1 MPVVTLLSIGFFL
14 HFVVGQQV
22 VEEILDAQRPG
33 CPPEYF
39 NIDIP
44 RGHYLYDQDGRGD
57 RYIPFLRSRYD
68 KNTGQSPNN
77 VRQQLNE
84 ITPWLDGGLTYGITK
99 AWADA
104 LRSFTN
110 GELLCRAGDPQNHRC
125 PLPARNTIGLPIV
138 NPPPPAD
145 HQLKS
150 ARRFFR
156 KAVFQ
161 TLQNAS

>member
-1 MPVVTLLSIGFFL
+1 MCFCSST
-14 HFVVGQQV
+14 GQQV

-39 NIDIP
+39 NIAIP
-44 RGHYLYDQDGRGD
+44 KGHRLYDSDGDGGK
-57 RYIPFLRSRYD
+57 YIPFLRSRYD

-84 ITPWLDGGLTYGITK
+84 ITPWIDGGLTYGITK

-104 LRSFTN
+104 LRSF
-110 GELLCRAGDPQNHRC
+110 HRGQLKC
-125 PLPARNTIGLPIV
+125 LGNQTWDCALPDRNDIGLPIV

-145 HQLKS
+145 HELKS

-156 KAVFQ
+156 EF
-161 TLQNAS
+161 S